1 MEFKDPLL
9 GREFKD
15 YRVTEKLG
23 GGAFGAVYRAEHTRL
38 SKSFAVKV
46 LHPHIATNEDIV
58 TRFRREAQS
67 LAALDHPNIVQI
79 IDFDQDPEIG
89 FYLVLEWLKGEPLN
103 KLLKREKALPFEQV
117 AELFTQL
124 LGALGEAHTQG
135 IVHRDLK
142 PANLMIL
149 PSGRGQVLKVLD
161 FGIAAMADG
170 NHDLTTDGTAM
181 GSANYMSPEQALGK
195 IREIDNRS
203 DLYSCGII
211 FGKCLTGRN
220 IFPADS
226 PTQIL
231 WKHIYEEPPRLN
243 DLYPEGLFSESVEEV
258 FAQSIAKDKADRFQD
273 AKEFSTAV
281 YDALMELRQGMSAV
295 ARMPGGVT
303 PHFAPAPL
311 EETPSNGGGVL
322 QGILA
327 GSSGSTS
334 SPAPAQTPPPGFAA
348 ATPAPATATPATTGS
363 NPSVSAPMG
372 SPQVTTPQRHTPTSL
387 PAQGHAGQAAART
400 PGRSSASLG
409 SQSGANSSTGRFAR
423 FTTSS
428 SNASNPTP
436 VGEGSASGA
445 GGLSGRY
452 MSTSP
457 NRHSTQDVKTIGE
470 SSGSM
475 SSSFSVQ
482 QALDS
487 GPIRPKIRPSRPTTG
502 TAGNRGMRS
511 ARRDNSP
518 PPKED
523 AGSALKWVILGTVVV
538 LVGVLVWFFALRPS
552 GVNINPGTNTVKK
565 RGNSDDNFWRNL
577 ENEDTKPRKRPGKR
591 R

>member
-79 IDFDQDPEIG
+79 IDFDQDPDIG

-124 LGALGEAHTQG
+124 LGALGEAHSQG

-220 IFPADS
+220 VFPADS

-231 WKHIYEEPPRLN
+231 WKHIYEEAPRLN
-243 DLYPEGLFSESVEEV
+243 DLYPEGLFPEMVEEV
-258 FAQSIAKDKADRFQD
+258 FARSIAKDKADRFQD

-303 PHFAPAPL
+303 PHFTPAPL
-311 EETPSNGGGVL
+311 EGAPPEGGGVL
-322 QGILA
+322 QGIL
-327 GSSGSTS
+327 SGSTS
-334 SPAPAQTPPPGFAA
+334 SPAPAQTPPPMAAPSPAAMAPAARATTAPAA
-348 ATPAPATATPATTGS
+348 APVGAPAVTPGARNTPAG
-363 NPSVSAPMG
+363 
-372 SPQVTTPQRHTPTSL
+372 L
-387 PAQGHAGQAAART
+387 PAHGHART
-400 PGRSSASLG
+400 PGRSSTELKAQSAPNG
-409 SQSGANSSTGRFAR
+409 SASTGRFAR
-423 FTTSS
+423 FTTTGSTS
-428 SNASNPTP
+428 GI
-436 VGEGSASGA
+436 GEGSGSGSTS
-445 GGLSGRY
+445 GLSGRY
-452 MSTSP
+452 NSASP
-457 NRHSTQDVKTIGE
+457 GRHSTQSVRTAGGVASTTATAVGE
-470 SSGSM
+470 NSSSM

-487 GPIRPKIRPSRPTTG
+487 GPIRPKIRPSRQASTG
-502 TAGNRGMRS
+502 RPMRS
-511 ARRDNSP
+511 ARRDNAP
-518 PPKED
+518 EEAKEVP
-523 AGSALKWVILGTVVV
+523 SYYKWILLGVLTL
-538 LVGVLVWFFALRPS
+538 LVGVLVWFFALRDNS
-552 GVNINPGTNTVKK
+552 ISPGNQNTNTRKQK
-565 RGNSDDNFWRNL
+565 NNNEDNFWKNL
-577 ENEDTKPRKRPGKR
+577 EQDANKPRKRPGKR